1 MGKGI
6 NPPVVVG
13 VVVVVVTDGT
23 TRFDLTCALGVAAA
37 VPLAV
42 VVGNAES
49 VVGAGGAAS
58 LLPAPCF
65 NAARLAAASAFFA
78 AFFCAPLEVGSASYS
93 RWNKHIKNSTHREMS
108 VIEIPQVESC
118 I

>member
-49 VVGAGGAAS
+49 VVGAAS

-93 RWNKHIKNSTHREMS
+93 RWNKHKENGTHKEMS